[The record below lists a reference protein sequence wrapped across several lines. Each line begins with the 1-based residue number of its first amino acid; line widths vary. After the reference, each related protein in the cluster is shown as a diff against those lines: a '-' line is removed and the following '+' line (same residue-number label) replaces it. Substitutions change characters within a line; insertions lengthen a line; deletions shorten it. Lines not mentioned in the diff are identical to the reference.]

1 VGTSEG
7 VLTDEN
13 ARTLGTDG
21 SIVPGLYAAVEI
33 AGALGAGQTANLGGV
48 PRLATKAALDSSP
61 TINILNMM
69 A

>member
-1 VGTSEG
+1 MRIHAHWE
-7 VLTDEN
+7 
-13 ARTLGTDG
+13 LGTDG
-21 SIVPGLYAAVEI
+21 PIVRGLDAAVEI
-33 AGALGAGQTANLGGV
+33 AGALGADQTANLGGV